1 MARIDKS
8 ERNIYEVPR
17 GTSTMKNGY
26 VYLNIADKWKRRQG
40 EKKSYSD
47 HDKVCIGILVDPSNR
62 AERRLYA
69 NAAYFK
75 YVLREE
81 LPERPARADSV
92 SVGLFTAMKKITE
105 MVKLEGMLKDAFGED
120 EARLILDLAMY
131 MISEETAVFQHFPH
145 WARSHETFS
154 GRIRSDSFISKF
166 EANSLSPSKI
176 KLFQNEWA
184 LSSLDDGRLY
194 FCYDSTNV
202 NSQAKGIF
210 LVQKGHAKD
219 DPGLDQVNVDYVIRQ
234 RDGMPV
240 TFRAFPGS
248 VVDVSQAEEIIR
260 FVEGLLKEKP
270 EGEGGGKISVTMI
283 CDRGY
288 ISEDNVS
295 ALENAGID
303 YLLMLRSDLK
313 VAKNVLE
320 KHGGEVESSKN
331 YIREHDQYGITVE
344 NELFEDGKPKYFHV
358 YWDAALER
366 KNRASL
372 RNAIDKKEKQILDGI
387 KRKTKYSEDEIARMR
402 RWFSLSVQQNG
413 TIPMGKR
420 GRGAKGDSVEKD
432 AFCVMSCE
440 RDYEK
445 IDREEALC
453 GHFIL
458 VTSKRMSALDA
469 RNAYAKRDCVE
480 KVFQSLKS
488 FMGMDKIGVYSSDEA
503 VQAKIL
509 VWFVA
514 SILHSVLFEKT
525 GALRVIN
532 KKDFTVPSMID
543 FLEEIVADRDLSHK
557 KYERRYAL
565 IKKQKDILNKL
576 DLSVDDIDTHISKM
590 AY

>member
-8 ERNIYEVPR
+8 ENNIYEVPK

-26 VYLNIADKWKRRQG
+26 VYLNVADKWKKCQG

-47 HDKVCIGILVDPSNR
+47 HDKVCIGILIDPSNR
-62 AERRLYA
+62 EERRLYA

-75 YVLREE
+75 YVLHSE

-92 SVGLFTAMKKITE
+92 SVGVFIALRKITE
-105 MVKLEGMLKDAFGED
+105 TIGLEEMLKDAFGED
-120 EARLILDLAMY
+120 EARLVLDLAMY
-131 MISEETAVFQHFPH
+131 MISEETAIFQHFPH
-145 WARSHETFS
+145 WARSHDTFS
-154 GRIRSDSFISKF
+154 DKIRSDSFISKF
-166 EANSLSPSKI
+166 ETNSLSPSKI
-176 KLFQNEWA
+176 KLFQNKWA

-202 NSQAKGIF
+202 NSQARGIF

-219 DPGLDQVNVDYVIRQ
+219 DPDLDQVNVDYVIRQ

-248 VVDVSQAEEIIR
+248 IVDVSQAEEIIS
-260 FVEGLLKEKP
+260 FVEGLLKEKS
-270 EGEGGGKISVTMI
+270 GSDGCKKISVTMI

-288 ISEDNVS
+288 ISEDNVA

-313 VAKNVLE
+313 AAKKVLE
-320 KHGGEVESSKN
+320 KHGGKVESSKN
-331 YIREHDQYGITVE
+331 YIKEHDQYGITIE

-358 YWDAALER
+358 FWDATLER

-372 RNAIDKKEKQILDGI
+372 RNAIDKKEKQILNGI
-387 KRKTKYSEDEIARMR
+387 KRKTKYSEEEIEKMK
-402 RWFSLSVQQNG
+402 RWFSLSVQRNG
-413 TIPMGKR
+413 TIAVGKK
-420 GRGAKGDSVEKD
+420 GRGANGESVEKD

-445 IDREEALC
+445 IDHEEALC

-458 VTSKRMSALDA
+458 VTSKQMSALDA
-469 RNAYAKRDCVE
+469 RNAYARRDCVE

-525 GALRVIN
+525 GALRVAN
-532 KKDFTVPSMID
+532 RKDFTVPAVID
-543 FLEEIVADRDLSHK
+543 FLEEIVADRDLKNK

-576 DLSVDDIDTHISKM
+576 GLSVDDIDTHISKM